1 MSGTRAINVS
11 LLWSEEFGGVE
22 ATIHSMDKS
31 TLLIKQVGDQI
42 QRVDQA
48 WLKAARDR
56 QLTLTK
62 PPGSLGHL
70 EEIANRLAAIQRTAT
85 PVVTKKRIY
94 VVAGDHGVTVEGI
107 SAYPRE
113 VTPQMV
119 DNFLR
124 GGAAINVLGRAGG
137 IEVRV
142 VDAGVDADL
151 GDRAELIHA
160 KVVRGTANFAVGPAM
175 TRDEAESCLL
185 KGIELAQSS
194 ANDGIDLLGIGEMGI
209 GNTTAASAITA
220 VLLGCDPE
228 AVTGRGTGVDDAGLA
243 HKIEIIR
250 RSIEINRPEAG
261 DAIDVLAKVGGAE
274 IGVMAGIVLGAAA
287 NHLPTVA
294 DGFIST
300 TAATLALTLQ
310 PNVRDYLFNGHRS
323 TERGHTALLDFIGA
337 QPVID
342 LALRLGEGTGAALA
356 MPIIAAAAKLLSEM
370 ATFADA
376 GVSNKER

>member
-1 MSGTRAINVS
+1 
-11 LLWSEEFGGVE
+11 
-22 ATIHSMDKS
+22 MDKLS
-31 TLLIKQVGDQI
+31 SFIAQI
-42 QRVDQA
+42 CRQIDPIDQA
-48 WLKAARDR
+48 WLSAARER

-62 PPGSLGHL
+62 PPGSLGRL

-94 VVAGDHGVTVEGI
+94 VVAGDHGVTIEGV

-151 GDRAELIHA
+151 SDRAELIHA
-160 KVVRGTANFAVGPAM
+160 KVVRGTANFAVRPAM
-175 TRDEAESCLL
+175 TRGEAETCLV
-185 KGIELAQSS
+185 KGIELAQAA
-194 ANDGIDLLGIGEMGI
+194 ANDGINLLGIGEMGI

-220 VLLGCDPE
+220 VLLKCDPE
-228 AVTGRGTGVDDAGLA
+228 RVTGRGTGIDDAGMA
-243 HKIEIIR
+243 HKIEVIR
-250 RSIEINRPEAG
+250 RAVEINKPQAD
-261 DAIDVLAKVGGAE
+261 DAIDILAKVGGAE

-287 NHLPTVA
+287 NHLPVVA

-300 TAATLALTLQ
+300 SAASLALRLQ
-310 PNVRDYLFNGHRS
+310 PNVRDYLINGHRS
-323 TERGHTALLDFIGA
+323 AERGHTALIEFIGE
-337 QPVID
+337 QPLLD
-342 LALRLGEGTGAALA
+342 LSMRLGEGTGAALA
-356 MPIIAAAAKLLSEM
+356 MQVIDAAAKLLSEM

-376 GVSNKER
+376 GVSNKE

>member
-1 MSGTRAINVS
+1 MDNSSS
-11 LLWSEEFGGVE
+11 LI
-22 ATIHSMDKS
+22 A
-31 TLLIKQVGDQI
+31 QVCRQI
-42 QRVDQA
+42 EPVDQS
-48 WLKAARDR
+48 WLSAARER

-62 PPGSLGHL
+62 PSGSLGRL
-70 EEIANRLAAIQRTAT
+70 EEIANRLAAIQLTAT

-94 VVAGDHGVTVEGI
+94 VVAGDHGVTIEGV

-151 GDRAELIHA
+151 SDRADLIQA

-175 TRDEAESCLL
+175 TSEAAEACLV
-185 KGIELAQSS
+185 KGIELARTS

-209 GNTTAASAITA
+209 GNTTTASAITA

-228 AVTGRGTGVDDAGLA
+228 TVTGRGTGVDDAGLA

-250 RSIEINRPEAG
+250 RAIEINRP
-261 DAIDVLAKVGGAE
+261 DADDAVDVLAKVGGAE

-287 NHLPTVA
+287 NHLPVVA

-300 TAATLALTLQ
+300 AAAALALTFQ
-310 PNVRDYLFNGHRS
+310 PNARDYLFSGHRS
-323 TERGHTALLDFIGA
+323 AERGHTALIDFIGE
-337 QPVID
+337 QPLLD
-342 LALRLGEGTGAALA
+342 LDMRLGEGTGAALA
-356 MPIIAAAAKLLSEM
+356 MHVIEAAAKLLSEM
-370 ATFADA
+370 ATFGDA
-376 GVSNKER
+376 GVSNKE

>member
-1 MSGTRAINVS
+1 MDNS
-11 LLWSEEFGGVE
+11 LS
-22 ATIHSMDKS
+22 
-31 TLLIKQVGDQI
+31 LIKQVCDQI
-42 QRVDQA
+42 DPMDQS
-48 WLKAARDR
+48 WLNAAREK

-62 PPGSLGHL
+62 PPGSLGRL
-70 EEIANRLAAIQRTAT
+70 EDIANRLAAIQRSVT
-85 PVVTKKRIY
+85 PLVTKKRIY
-94 VVAGDHGVTVEGI
+94 VVAGDHGVTAEGV

-151 GDRAELIHA
+151 SDRAELIQA
-160 KVVRGTANFAVGPAM
+160 KVVRGTSNFAVGPAM
-175 TRDEAESCLL
+175 TRLEAEACLA
-185 KGIELAQSS
+185 KGIELAQAA
-194 ANDGIDLLGIGEMGI
+194 ANDGISLLGIGEMGI

-228 AVTGRGTGVDDAGLA
+228 TVTGRGTGLDDGGLA
-243 HKIEIIR
+243 HKIEVIR
-250 RSIEINRPEAG
+250 RAVEINQPKGG

-274 IGVMAGIVLGAAA
+274 IGMMAGIVVGAAA
-287 NHLPTVA
+287 NHLAVVA

-300 TAATLALTLQ
+300 TAAALALRLQ

-323 TERGHTALLDFIGA
+323 AERGHTALIEFIGE
-337 QPVID
+337 QPLLD
-342 LALRLGEGTGAALA
+342 LSMRLGEGTGAALA
-356 MPIIAAAAKLLSEM
+356 MNIIEGAAKLLSEM
-370 ATFADA
+370 ATFEDA
-376 GVSNKER
+376 GVSNKD